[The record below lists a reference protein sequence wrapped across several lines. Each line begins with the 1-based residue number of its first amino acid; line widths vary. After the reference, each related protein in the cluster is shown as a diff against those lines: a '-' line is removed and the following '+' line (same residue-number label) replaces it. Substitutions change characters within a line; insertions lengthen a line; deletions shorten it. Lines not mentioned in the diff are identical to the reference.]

1 MHWGINPPQKYPLSL
16 PAPPPPPSLNLQTVQ
31 APLLGNSP
39 IHIGFSQTPSLKIRF
54 FSEPL

>member
-16 PAPPPPPSLNLQTVQ
+16 PAPPPSLNLQTVQ